1 MRTKSADK
9 KQATEEE
16 LIATTKHK
24 IDGKPPTTSAIT
36 TNVIK
41 SNYNR

>member
-9 KQATEEE
+9 KQATEE

-24 IDGKPPTTSAIT
+24 IDGKPTT
-36 TNVIK
+36 TNVMK

>member
-24 IDGKPPTTSAIT
+24 IDGKPTT
-36 TNVIK
+36 TNVMK

>member
-1 MRTKSADK
+1 MGTKSADK

-24 IDGKPPTTSAIT
+24 IDGKPATTRT
-36 TNVIK
+36 TNVMK